1 MATPTIKSPS
11 RLTPRQ
17 WAEAEA
23 LWETGEVTLDDLATK
38 FKRDRSAFIRYFK
51 KHGIVKSSSAAAH
64 KEEIKEAVVAASI
77 DEATVLANRIRETKE
92 DHYKMSSAMAKLVWA
107 EVLTAK
113 KDSIAFSAI
122 KDNLKALD
130 SAMNVLVKARTERFA
145 ILGLDKDDYVDEDG
159 LPELVI
165 SELTAAQIEELRNR
179 DEDGLES
186 GTIAVIDEI
195 NSQNDLEGDDDEDD
209 DDDIVEEG
217 ED

>member
-1 MATPTIKSPS
+1 MTTPAVKTST
-11 RLTPRQ
+11 RMTPRQ

-23 LWETGEVTLDDLATK
+23 LWEAGEVTLDDLAARFDK
-38 FKRDRSAFIRYFK
+38 DRSAFVRYFK
-51 KHGIVKSSSAAAH
+51 KHGIVKGSRAAAR
-64 KEEIKEAVVAASI
+64 KEEVKEAVATAGI

-92 DHYKMSSAMAKLVWA
+92 DHYKMSSALAKLVWA

-113 KDSIAFSAI
+113 KDEKPFSAI

-130 SAMNVLVKARTERFA
+130 NAMNVLMKARMERFA

-179 DEDGLES
+179 DEEGLEA
-186 GTIAVIDEI
+186 GTAVISEALQEEI
-195 NSQNDLEGDDDEDD
+195 EDEDEED
-209 DDDIVEEG
+209 GIVEEG
-217 ED
+217 DD

>member
-1 MATPTIKSPS
+1 MTTPAVKTPT
-11 RLTPRQ
+11 RMTPRQ

-23 LWETGEVTLDDLATK
+23 LWEAGEVTLDDLAARFDK
-38 FKRDRSAFIRYFK
+38 DRSAFVRYFK
-51 KHGIVKSSSAAAH
+51 KHGIVKGSRAAAR
-64 KEEIKEAVVAASI
+64 KEEVKEAVAAAGI

-92 DHYKMSSAMAKLVWA
+92 DHYKMSSALAKLVWA

-113 KDSIAFSAI
+113 KDEKPFSAI

-130 SAMNVLVKARTERFA
+130 NAMNVLMKARMERFA

-179 DEDGLES
+179 DEEGLEA
-186 GTIAVIDEI
+186 GTAVIPETLQEEI
-195 NSQNDLEGDDDEDD
+195 EDEDEED
-209 DDDIVEEG
+209 GIVEEG
-217 ED
+217 DD

>member
-1 MATPTIKSPS
+1 MTTPAVKTPT
-11 RLTPRQ
+11 RMTPRQ

-23 LWETGEVTLDDLATK
+23 LWEAGEVTLDDLAARFDK
-38 FKRDRSAFIRYFK
+38 DRSAFVRYFK
-51 KHGIVKSSSAAAH
+51 KHGIVKGSRAAAR
-64 KEEIKEAVVAASI
+64 KEEVKEAVAAAGI

-92 DHYKMSSAMAKLVWA
+92 DHYKMSSALAKLVWA

-113 KDSIAFSAI
+113 KDEKPFSAI

-130 SAMNVLVKARTERFA
+130 NAMNVLMKARMERFA

-179 DEDGLES
+179 DEEGLEA
-186 GTIAVIDEI
+186 GTAVIPDEL
-195 NSQNDLEGDDDEDD
+195 DEVTGDEEEEDE
-209 DDDIVEEG
+209 IVEEG
-217 ED
+217 DD

>member
-1 MATPTIKSPS
+1 MTTPAVKTPT
-11 RLTPRQ
+11 RMTPRQ

-23 LWETGEVTLDDLATK
+23 LWEAGEVTLDDLAARFDK
-38 FKRDRSAFIRYFK
+38 DRSAFVRYFK
-51 KHGIVKSSSAAAH
+51 KHGIVKGSRAAAR
-64 KEEIKEAVVAASI
+64 KEEVKEAVAAAGI

-92 DHYKMSSAMAKLVWA
+92 DHYKMSSALAKLVWA

-113 KDSIAFSAI
+113 KDEKPFSAI

-130 SAMNVLVKARTERFA
+130 NAMNVLMKARMERFA

-179 DEDGLES
+179 DEEGLEA
-186 GTIAVIDEI
+186 GTAVIPETLQEEIEDE
-195 NSQNDLEGDDDEDD
+195 EEEDE
-209 DDDIVEEG
+209 IVEEG
-217 ED
+217 DD

>member
-1 MATPTIKSPS
+1 MTTPAVKTPTP
-11 RLTPRQ
+11 RMTPRQ

-23 LWETGEVTLDDLATK
+23 LWEVGEVTLDDLAK
-38 FKRDRSAFIRYFK
+38 RFSRDRTVFTRYFK
-51 KHGIVKSSSAAAH
+51 KHGIVKGSKAAAR
-64 KEEIKEAVVAASI
+64 KEEVKEAVAAAGI

-92 DHYKMSSAMAKLVWA
+92 DHYKMSSALAKLVWA

-113 KDSIAFSAI
+113 KDEKPFSSI

-130 SAMNVLVKARTERFA
+130 NAMNVLMKARMERFA

-179 DEDGLES
+179 DEEGLEA
-186 GTIAVIDEI
+186 GTAVIPDNIE
-195 NSQNDLEGDDDEDD
+195 EVTEEEDEDE
-209 DDDIVEEG
+209 IVEEG
-217 ED
+217 DD

>member
-1 MATPTIKSPS
+1 MTTPAVKTPS

-23 LWETGEVTLDDLATK
+23 LWEAGEVTLDDLAAK
-38 FKRDRSAFIRYFK
+38 FSRDRSAFVRYFK
-51 KHGIVKSSSAAAH
+51 KHGITKGSKAAER
-64 KEEIKEAVVAASI
+64 KEEVKEAVAAAAI

-92 DHYKMSSAMAKLVWA
+92 DHYKMSSALAKLVWA

-113 KDSIAFSAI
+113 KDSRPFAAI

-130 SAMNVLVKARTERFA
+130 NAMNVLMKARQERFA

-179 DEDGLES
+179 DEEELEAS
-186 GTIAVIDEI
+186 TTAVIPEDDQSEI
-195 NSQNDLEGDDDEDD
+195 ELDDDEE
-209 DDDIVEEG
+209 IVEEG
-217 ED
+217 DD

>member
-1 MATPTIKSPS
+1 MTTPAVKTPT
-11 RLTPRQ
+11 RMTPRQ

-23 LWETGEVTLDDLATK
+23 LWEAGEVTLGDLAARFDK
-38 FKRDRSAFIRYFK
+38 DRSAFVRYFK
-51 KHGIVKSSSAAAH
+51 KHGIVKGSRAAAR
-64 KEEIKEAVVAASI
+64 KEEVKEAVAAAGI

-92 DHYKMSSAMAKLVWA
+92 DHYKMSSALAKLVWA

-113 KDSIAFSAI
+113 KDEKPFSAI

-130 SAMNVLVKARTERFA
+130 NAMNVLMKARMERFA

-179 DEDGLES
+179 DEEGLEA
-186 GTIAVIDEI
+186 GTAVIPETLQEEI
-195 NSQNDLEGDDDEDD
+195 EDEDEED
-209 DDDIVEEG
+209 GIVEEG
-217 ED
+217 DD

>member
-1 MATPTIKSPS
+1 MTTPAVKTST
-11 RLTPRQ
+11 RMTPRQ

-23 LWETGEVTLDDLATK
+23 LWEAGEVTLDDLAARFDK
-38 FKRDRSAFIRYFK
+38 DRSAFVRYFK
-51 KHGIVKSSSAAAH
+51 KHGIVKGSRAAAR
-64 KEEIKEAVVAASI
+64 KEEVKEAVAAAGI

-92 DHYKMSSAMAKLVWA
+92 DHYKMSSALAKLVWA

-113 KDSIAFSAI
+113 KDEKPFSAI

-130 SAMNVLVKARTERFA
+130 NAMNVLMKARMERFA

-179 DEDGLES
+179 DEEGLEA
-186 GTIAVIDEI
+186 GTAVIPETLQEEI
-195 NSQNDLEGDDDEDD
+195 EDEDEED
-209 DDDIVEEG
+209 GIVEEG
-217 ED
+217 DD

>member
-1 MATPTIKSPS
+1 MTTPSVKTPT
-11 RLTPRQ
+11 RMTPRQ

-23 LWETGEVTLDDLATK
+23 LWEAGEVTLDDLATRFDK
-38 FKRDRSAFIRYFK
+38 DRSAFVRYFK
-51 KHGIVKSSSAAAH
+51 KHGIVKGSRAAAR
-64 KEEIKEAVVAASI
+64 KEEVKEAVAAAGI

-92 DHYKMSSAMAKLVWA
+92 DHYKMSSALAKLVWA

-113 KDSIAFSAI
+113 KDEKPFSAI

-130 SAMNVLVKARTERFA
+130 NAMNVLMKARMERFA

-179 DEDGLES
+179 DEEGLEA
-186 GTIAVIDEI
+186 GTAVIPETLQEEI
-195 NSQNDLEGDDDEDD
+195 EDEDEED
-209 DDDIVEEG
+209 GIVEEG
-217 ED
+217 DD

>member
-1 MATPTIKSPS
+1 MTTPAVKTPT
-11 RLTPRQ
+11 RMTPRQ

-23 LWETGEVTLDDLATK
+23 LWEAGEVTLDDLAARFDK
-38 FKRDRSAFIRYFK
+38 DRSAFVRYFK
-51 KHGIVKSSSAAAH
+51 KHGIVKGSRAAAR
-64 KEEIKEAVVAASI
+64 KEEVKEAVAAAGI

-92 DHYKMSSAMAKLVWA
+92 DHYKMSSALAKLVWA

-113 KDSIAFSAI
+113 KDEKPFSAI

-130 SAMNVLVKARTERFA
+130 NAMNVLMKARMERFA

-179 DEDGLES
+179 DEEGLEA
-186 GTIAVIDEI
+186 GTAVIPETFQEEI
-195 NSQNDLEGDDDEDD
+195 EDEDEED
-209 DDDIVEEG
+209 GIVEEG
-217 ED
+217 DD

>member
-1 MATPTIKSPS
+1 MTTPAVKTST
-11 RLTPRQ
+11 RMTPRQ

-23 LWETGEVTLDDLATK
+23 LWEAGEVTLDDLAARFDK
-38 FKRDRSAFIRYFK
+38 DRSAFVRYFK
-51 KHGIVKSSSAAAH
+51 KHGIVKGSRAAAR
-64 KEEIKEAVVAASI
+64 KEEVKEAVAAAGI

-92 DHYKMSSAMAKLVWA
+92 DHYKMSSALAKLVWA

-113 KDSIAFSAI
+113 KDEKPFSAI

-130 SAMNVLVKARTERFA
+130 NAMNVLMKARMERFA

-179 DEDGLES
+179 DEEGLEA
-186 GTIAVIDEI
+186 GTAVISEALQEEI
-195 NSQNDLEGDDDEDD
+195 EDEDEED
-209 DDDIVEEG
+209 GIVEEG
-217 ED
+217 DD

>member
-1 MATPTIKSPS
+1 MTTPAVKTPS

-23 LWETGEVTLDDLATK
+23 LWEAGEVTLDDLAAK
-38 FKRDRSAFIRYFK
+38 FSRDRSAFVRYFK
-51 KHGIVKSSSAAAH
+51 KHGITKGSKAAER
-64 KEEIKEAVVAASI
+64 KEEVKEAVAAAAI

-92 DHYKMSSAMAKLVWA
+92 DHYKMSSALAKLVWA

-113 KDSIAFSAI
+113 KDSRPFAAI

-130 SAMNVLVKARTERFA
+130 NAMNVLMKARQERFA

-179 DEDGLES
+179 DEEELEAS
-186 GTIAVIDEI
+186 TTAVIPEDDHSEI
-195 NSQNDLEGDDDEDD
+195 ELDDDEE
-209 DDDIVEEG
+209 IVEEG
-217 ED
+217 DD

>member
-1 MATPTIKSPS
+1 MTTPAVKTPT
-11 RLTPRQ
+11 RMTPRQ

-23 LWETGEVTLDDLATK
+23 LWEAGEVTLDDLATRFDK
-38 FKRDRSAFIRYFK
+38 DRSAFVRYFK
-51 KHGIVKSSSAAAH
+51 KHGIVKGSRAAAR
-64 KEEIKEAVVAASI
+64 KEEVKEAVAAAGI

-92 DHYKMSSAMAKLVWA
+92 DHYKMSSALAKLVWA

-113 KDSIAFSAI
+113 KDEKPFSAI

-130 SAMNVLVKARTERFA
+130 NAMNVLMKARMERFA

-179 DEDGLES
+179 DEESLEA
-186 GTIAVIDEI
+186 GTAVIPETLQEEI
-195 NSQNDLEGDDDEDD
+195 EDEDEED
-209 DDDIVEEG
+209 GIVEEG
-217 ED
+217 DD